1 DPYTL
6 SFGMLMR
13 DTYEPNGTLAQ
24 AVNVE
29 LGNTYDSYLSVAGDK
44 DIYTFT
50 AEAEGQVT
58 VNLTSP
64 TGKDYNV
71 EVFETA
77 SWSNW
82 LADSENGVGEED
94 VMPFNVKANTAYYIV
109 VYGKDSAEFGPD
121 PYTLSFGML

>member
-1 DPYTL
+1 MPFNVKANTAYYIVVYGKDSAEFGPDPYTL

-71 EVFETA
+71 
-77 SWSNW
+77 
-82 LADSENGVGEED
+82 
-94 VMPFNVKANTAYYIV
+94 
-109 VYGKDSAEFGPD
+109 
-121 PYTLSFGML
+121 